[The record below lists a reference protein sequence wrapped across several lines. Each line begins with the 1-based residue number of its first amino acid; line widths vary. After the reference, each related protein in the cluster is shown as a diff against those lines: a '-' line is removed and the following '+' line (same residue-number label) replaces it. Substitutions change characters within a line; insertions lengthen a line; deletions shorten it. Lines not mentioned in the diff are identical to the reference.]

1 MLYESNLL
9 TGVSELQAGG
19 EAALPGAAQVDP
31 SIPMFGFI
39 GRLEEQKG
47 VDILIEA
54 LPAVAAQGAAQ
65 VVVLGTGKK
74 ALEAAVLQLDKQFPD
89 TVKGVVKFD
98 VPLAHLMTAGEGLCH
113 AASSRLC

>member
-1 MLYESNLL
+1 
-9 TGVSELQAGG
+9 
-19 EAALPGAAQVDP
+19 
-31 SIPMFGFI
+31 MFGFI

-54 LPAVAAQGAAQ
+54 LPAVARQGGAQ

-98 VPLAHLMTAGEGLCH
+98 VPLAHLMTAGERLCH
-113 AASSRLC
+113 AATSHLCWQPGPCKQPPLCQRYPGNLGGAVTRPGPLLCS